1 VQEKA
6 EAVLESIG
14 IGNEF
19 LNRTQMV
26 QQLRERIGKLDYMKL
41 KRF

>member
-26 QQLRERIGKLDYMKL
+26 QQLREKIGKLDYMKL